1 MLHTHLFSQFR
12 YLLKGI
18 AIGLSFIQFWSL
30 DHTLNTLNTV
40 STEIAQRVI
49 RDHIHQFYVAWKGP
63 RWLRE
68 TINSKAGVLFFF
80 QKLVFNKKTIVKSIQ

>member
-18 AIGLSFIQFWSL
+18 AIGLFFIQFWSL

-40 STEIAQRVI
+40 CIT
-49 RDHIHQFYVAWKGP
+49 FYFLFEPFWYGEQ
-63 RWLRE
+63 LM
-68 TINSKAGVLFFF
+68 ILFSK
-80 QKLVFNKKTIVKSIQ
+80 KKKQLMILIITR